1 MDSFSPL
8 LLVMN
13 VFVLH
18 RAATYILDGSDFPD
32 GMRSINLMKVYSLY
46 NYIPDLSSAL
56 YKSRSR

>member
-32 GMRSINLMKVYSLY
+32 GMR
-46 NYIPDLSSAL
+46 
-56 YKSRSR
+56 